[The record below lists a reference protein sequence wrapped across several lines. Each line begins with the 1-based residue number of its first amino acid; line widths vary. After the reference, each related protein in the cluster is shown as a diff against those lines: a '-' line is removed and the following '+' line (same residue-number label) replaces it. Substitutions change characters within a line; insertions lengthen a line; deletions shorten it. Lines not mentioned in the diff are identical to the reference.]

1 MAGQLTAFDIGE
13 SMVKI
18 VSVSGGQVKKG
29 VCAQMPDNLVS
40 DGVILFNDAMADTLK
55 ATLSSAGMGKGK
67 SAVILPDR
75 LVFSRNVAV
84 PPMTEA
90 QLRYNLPF
98 EFKDYLTQEKSQY
111 YFDYSV
117 QEILKEGEEPKEMRL
132 FACATL
138 KQTIEQ
144 YRTVLRLA
152 GCKLVNAIPEEVA
165 YGSLV
170 ARYIEGRPEEA
181 DLDYCLVDVGYR
193 GLRMYI
199 YRGSEFRNR
208 RTVDLGLYDLERE
221 ISESRGVDIHVAHTH
236 LMTDYQQAQTLDA
249 SQELYNRMAVEI
261 MKSVNF
267 YNYNNRDRSLHRI
280 CLCGGGGAILPLR
293 EAIARMTDLE
303 IMPVSDMIPGADKL
317 EEPWLYARAVGC
329 ALQK

>member
-40 DGVILFNDAMADTLK
+40 DGVIHFNDAMADTLK

-84 PPMTEA
+84 PPMTET

-117 QEILKEGEEPKEMRL
+117 QEIVKEGEEPKQMRL

-138 KQTIEQ
+138 KQTVEQ
-144 YRTVLRLA
+144 YRAVLRLA

-181 DLDYCLVDVGYR
+181 GLDY
-193 GLRMYI
+193 
-199 YRGSEFRNR
+199 
-208 RTVDLGLYDLERE
+208 
-221 ISESRGVDIHVAHTH
+221 
-236 LMTDYQQAQTLDA
+236 
-249 SQELYNRMAVEI
+249 
-261 MKSVNF
+261 
-267 YNYNNRDRSLHRI
+267 
-280 CLCGGGGAILPLR
+280 
-293 EAIARMTDLE
+293 
-303 IMPVSDMIPGADKL
+303 
-317 EEPWLYARAVGC
+317 
-329 ALQK
+329 

>member
-40 DGVILFNDAMADTLK
+40 DGVIHFNDAMADTLK

-84 PPMTEA
+84 PPMTET

-117 QEILKEGEEPKEMRL
+117 QEIVKEGEEPKQMRL
-132 FACATL
+132 FACATGIG
-138 KQTIEQ
+138 IE
-144 YRTVLRLA
+144 Y
-152 GCKLVNAIPEEVA
+152 KNP
-165 YGSLV
+165 
-170 ARYIEGRPEEA
+170 
-181 DLDYCLVDVGYR
+181 
-193 GLRMYI
+193 
-199 YRGSEFRNR
+199 
-208 RTVDLGLYDLERE
+208 
-221 ISESRGVDIHVAHTH
+221 
-236 LMTDYQQAQTLDA
+236 
-249 SQELYNRMAVEI
+249 
-261 MKSVNF
+261 
-267 YNYNNRDRSLHRI
+267 
-280 CLCGGGGAILPLR
+280 
-293 EAIARMTDLE
+293 
-303 IMPVSDMIPGADKL
+303 
-317 EEPWLYARAVGC
+317 
-329 ALQK
+329 